1 MDLKPDSF
9 ELLSSFKEMVCSV
22 SIKLHYLQ
30 SHADQFP
37 QNLGSVS
44 EEQEERFHQDIKTMG
59 ERCQRRWN
67 SHIIADYCWSLKRDV
82 PDASYKRKFLKKKFV
97 GR

>member
-1 MDLKPDSF
+1 
-9 ELLSSFKEMVCSV
+9 MVSSV

-30 SHADQFP
+30 CHADEFP
-37 QNLGSVS
+37 QNLCSIC
-44 EEQEERFHQDIKTMG
+44 EEQEERFQQDIKTMG
-59 ERCQRRWN
+59 ERYQGRWD

-82 PDASYKRKFLKKKFV
+82 SEASYKRKFLKRKFV

>member
-1 MDLKPDSF
+1 
-9 ELLSSFKEMVCSV
+9 MVSSV

-37 QNLGSVS
+37 QNLCSIC
-44 EEQEERFHQDIKTMG
+44 EEQEERFQQDIKTMG
-59 ERCQRRWN
+59 ERYQGRWG

-82 PDASYKRKFLKKKFV
+82 SEVPTKESF
-97 GR
+97 

>member
-9 ELLSSFKEMVCSV
+9 ELLSSFKEMVCRE

-30 SHADQFP
+30 SHADQFA
-37 QNLGSVS
+37 QNLSSVS

-59 ERCQRRWN
+59 ERCQRRWD

-82 PDASYKRKFLKKKFV
+82 QRLPTKESF
-97 GR
+97 